1 MKTDSVGRPSPT
13 DAYGNSRQRTSYST
27 RKNPNTQRTTKTGEK
42 TTVHTLI
49 RSIAFSDMNK
59 DKNIYR
65 PEVNM
70 RYHKTG
76 KGNYLNNKQSQ
87 EQLTVTH
94 ALKQTH
100 HS

>member
-1 MKTDSVGRPSPT
+1 MHRVIVDSEHPIAPEKTKRPT
-13 DAYGNSRQRTSYST
+13 HN
-27 RKNPNTQRTTKTGEK
+27 KNRGK

-49 RSIAFSDMNK
+49 RSIALSDMNK

-87 EQLTVTH
+87 EQLTVAH